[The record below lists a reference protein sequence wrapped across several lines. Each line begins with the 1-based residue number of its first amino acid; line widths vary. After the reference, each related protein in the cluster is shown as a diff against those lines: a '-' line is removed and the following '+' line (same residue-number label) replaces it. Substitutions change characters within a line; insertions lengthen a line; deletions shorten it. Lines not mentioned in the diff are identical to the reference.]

1 MIMQTK
7 EIKLARITLLDDD
20 GETVVTFVTDN
31 PEIIKQ
37 AGSTMDLFDYFAE
50 VILGNCSTDRP

>member
-1 MIMQTK
+1 MILQTK
-7 EIKLARITLLDDD
+7 EIKLASIKLLDGD
-20 GETVVTFVTDN
+20 GETVIHFVTDN
-31 PEIIKQ
+31 PEILKQ